1 MERPIDLGSSVDLF
15 INGKRFCCCTGIEV
29 AITPLEQKQVKIC
42 FDADK
47 VVWNGDRV
55 DIYDEDFGACLS
67 QEEGQML
74 NSISTKEL
82 VDALGKR
89 EGVERKIA
97 EPHEDVQISVNGPA
111 IVLVITD

>member
-1 MERPIDLGSSVDLF
+1 MR
-15 INGKRFCCCTGIEV
+15 
-29 AITPLEQKQVKIC
+29 
-42 FDADK
+42 
-47 VVWNGDRV
+47 
-55 DIYDEDFGACLS
+55 
-67 QEEGQML
+67 EGQML

-82 VDALGKR
+82 VDELGRR